1 MLQEYLDKKLNA
13 SDPSAPVGSSC
24 NPSFK
29 VLTIANVISFSRILL
44 TLVFFFLFIQR
55 TNRFLCVLIYAI
67 AAITDFLDG
76 QIARRTQTVS
86 WVGKLLDPAV
96 DRFLL
101 FTGVVGLWWVGD
113 LPLWIPLAIVGR
125 DALVGLGMLVIRKY
139 RPRPL
144 DVLFIGKLATATL
157 MVGFTWLL
165 LGIPQLEGLGI
176 INVSWLPLLNAEA
189 ACPAILLVY
198 AGTVLSLA
206 TGIGYILEE
215 IRVLQEAL
223 SNKVNKSNQ

>member
-13 SDPSAPVGSSC
+13 SDPSAPVGSSF

-29 VLTIANVISFSRILL
+29 VITIANVISFSRILL
-44 TLVFFFLFIQR
+44 TLAFFFLFIQH
-55 TNRFLCVLIYAI
+55 TNRFLCVSIYAI

-101 FTGVVGLWWVGD
+101 FTGVVGLWRVGD

-165 LGIPQLEGLGI
+165 LGIPQVEGLGI
-176 INVSWLPLLNAEA
+176 INVSCLPLLNAEA
-189 ACPAILLVY
+189 ACPAILIVY
-198 AGTVLSLA
+198 VGTVLSLA

-223 SNKVNKSNQ
+223 SNKVNKRNQ